1 MNEEYVVVK
10 FASGDQVITQLINET
25 QQGILILRP
34 IKITMSTVMS
44 DGVPVERMMSS
55 VYCAMSDQESFI
67 IDSRHIMF
75 VNRLHPKMID
85 TYINMSREL
94 YDSNRFEVATKKE
107 DLAHQSSDPSN
118 YYH

>member
-1 MNEEYVVVK
+1 LNEEYVVVK

-34 IKITMSTVMS
+34 IKIIMATVMS
-44 DGVPVERMMSS
+44 DGVHVERMMSS

-67 IDSRHIMF
+67 IDSKHIMY

-85 TYINMSREL
+85 TYIRMSKEL
-94 YDSNRFEVATKKE
+94 YESNRFEIATKKE
-107 DLAHQSSDPSN
+107 EPVYQSSDSSS